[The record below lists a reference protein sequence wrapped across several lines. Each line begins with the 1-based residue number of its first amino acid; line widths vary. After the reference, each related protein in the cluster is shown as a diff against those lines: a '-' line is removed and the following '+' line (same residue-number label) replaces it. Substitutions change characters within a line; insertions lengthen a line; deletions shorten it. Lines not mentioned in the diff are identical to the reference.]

1 MFLLRW
7 LKRLVKVVLLVG
19 LIVVAIPLA
28 GIAYGFWTTD
38 PLDQTPLPGTT
49 AGAPPVALANQVR
62 AEIAGYQRPEE
73 STYLTYPE
81 WAIVY
86 AAREYANFLKAGNRE
101 SQFAYWSYIGQF
113 WRDYAMVIRATADKP
128 FNFANHQML
137 AVIGT
142 SHTIEHAIQW
152 AYENTV
158 GRITEWTSQKPVAVD
173 RYQADVA
180 AEYAAFLDQVPWYQF
195 PYAEKRAG
203 LLAVKPDVWGDSIRT
218 YERKAQGFLAY
229 SIKQTYADL
238 IKSALAATSDPAF
251 LDIHVW
257 GTGDEPG
264 AVQAAIAGEPDT
276 KLEKDMAA
284 DGAVFVTKRYQVF
297 TEMIPR
303 LIGKGMRFVEIGG
316 NDEILV
322 TVLSNDEVA
331 LPPGARLLFG
341 YQLPAEPATRRTG
354 LTLAVRELHTVLPA
368 LAAAGVR
375 LEHVYD
381 Y

>member
-7 LKRLVKVVLLVG
+7 LKRLVKAIVIVVVLVL
-19 LIVVAIPLA
+19 AIPIA
-28 GIAYGFWTTD
+28 GLAYGFWTTSA
-38 PLDQTPLPGTT
+38 LDATPLAGV
-49 AGAPPVALANQVR
+49 ADGAPPTALADQVR
-62 AEIAGYQRPEE
+62 AEIPGYQRPEE

-86 AAREYANFLKAGNRE
+86 AAREYAGFLKTSRE
-101 SQFAYWSYIGQF
+101 SQFPYWSYIGRF
-113 WRDYAMVIRATADKP
+113 WQDYAMVIRASSDKP

-152 AYENTV
+152 TYENTV
-158 GRITEWTSQKPVAVD
+158 GRLTEWASGKPVAVD
-173 RYQADVA
+173 RYQAGVA

-195 PYAEKRAG
+195 PYAQKRAG
-203 LLAVKPDVWGDSIRT
+203 LFAVQPDAGDSSSRT
-218 YERKAQGFLAY
+218 YERKAEAGLAY
-229 SIKQTYADL
+229 TIKQTYADL
-238 IKSALAATSDPAF
+238 ITAALAASSPPAF

-257 GTGDEPG
+257 GTGDAPG
-264 AVQAAIAGEPDT
+264 AVQTAIAGEADT
-276 KLEKDMAA
+276 TLEKDLAV

-297 TEMIPR
+297 TDMIPR
-303 LIGKGMRFVEIGG
+303 LISKGMRFIEIGG

-322 TVLSNDEVA
+322 TVLSNDEMA
-331 LPPGARLLFG
+331 LPPGARLVFG
-341 YQLPAEPATRRTG
+341 YQLPAQPEVRRTG
-354 LTLAVRELHTVLPA
+354 LTVAVRQLHTVLPA
-368 LAAAGVR
+368 LTGAGAR

>member
-7 LKRLVKVVLLVG
+7 IKRLIKTVI
-19 LIVVAIPLA
+19 LIVIIVLAIPFA
-28 GIAYGFWTTD
+28 GLAYGFWTTS
-38 PLDQTPLPGTT
+38 PLDETPLPGV
-49 AGAPPVALANQVR
+49 ADGAPPTALANQVR
-62 AEIAGYQRPEE
+62 EEVKGYQRPEE

-101 SQFAYWSYIGQF
+101 SHFPYWSYVGRF
-113 WRDYAMVIRATADKP
+113 WQDYAMVIRATADKP
-128 FNFANHQML
+128 FNFQNHQML
-137 AVIGT
+137 AVIGA

-158 GRITEWTSQKPVAVD
+158 GAITEWTSGDAVAVD
-173 RYQADVA
+173 RYQAKVA

-203 LLAVKPDVWGDSIRT
+203 LLAVEPDVWGDSVRT
-218 YERKAQGFLAY
+218 SERTAQAYLAY
-229 SIKQTYADL
+229 TIKQTYADL

-264 AVQAAIAGEPDT
+264 AVAAAIADEPDT
-276 KLEKDMAA
+276 RLEKDMAA

-303 LIGKGMRFVEIGG
+303 LIGKGMRFIEIGG

-322 TVLSNDEVA
+322 TILSNDEIA
-331 LPPGARLLFG
+331 LPAGSRLLFA
-341 YQLPAEPATRRTG
+341 YQLPADLAVRRTG
-354 LTLAVRELHTVLPA
+354 LTVAVRQLHSILPT
-368 LAAAGVR
+368 LTAAGAR